1 MKFNKK
7 IILSMF
13 LSVYIFI
20 FIMIVLFTVKN
31 SIPDSL
37 VNAFFI
43 WMGVEGGAL
52 AWIKNVD
59 TKHIKKEGED
69 VTKTNE

>member
-1 MKFNKK
+1 MKFSKK

-20 FIMIVLFTVKN
+20 VIMIMIFAVKG
-31 SIPDSL
+31 SVPDSL
-37 VNAFFI
+37 VNAFFL
-43 WMGVEGGAL
+43 WVGVEGGAL

-59 TKHIKKEGED
+59 TKHVKGGNED
-69 VTKTNE
+69 VTKINE